1 MDTNFS
7 VSPLAKKPG
16 IKSGMTIKLV
26 GQPSCY
32 FDLFNDQS
40 VDIVV
45 QYDPLIL
52 KDFILFF
59 IKDKTEFEATL
70 RSLKNE
76 IKQNGVIWV
85 SWPKKLSKV
94 ETAMSKD
101 IVRKTAIRNG
111 LVDVKV
117 CSVDD
122 TWSALK
128 LVIPVKDR
136 K

>member
-7 VSPLAKKPG
+7 VSPLAKKLG

-26 GQPSCY
+26 SQPSCY
-32 FDLFNDQS
+32 FDLFNDQF
-40 VDIVV
+40 VDFDV

-59 IKDKTEFEATL
+59 IKDKNEFEATL

-76 IKQNGVIWV
+76 LKQNGMIWV

-117 CSVDD
+117 CSVDE